1 MARKENV
8 IIQKNS
14 IIRSYVSRN
23 KMTVRDL

>member
-23 KMTVRDL
+23 KMTARDL